1 MYREHPVTI
10 VRYCKKYIWLLI
22 IPIIRAITNFRHLQ
36 FTADTFKSWIKWSFF
51 DGIVFLIII
60 AAGFTKWYFTFFS
73 YDNKTIK
80 REYRFLFNSRCS
92 ITEKSIVSVIAEKVF
107 YLRPIKVVK
116 VYFDTT
122 SGNISDSDI
131 ALVISYKDYEKMKQ
145 TLKIFERTKNIP
157 PMEKPKIFDV
167 VLFSLFFSSSLSGT
181 VYVAAVLLQGRK
193 NILDIINELQV
204 QQKLNEI
211 SFSISSK
218 LKIVPPAI
226 IALLTVLIFLWFISF
241 VSNCIRYL
249 KFKIIKRE
257 RYIEIDYGLIT
268 KRYYY
273 IDSSRI
279 NYTDLRQNILM
290 KFKPIDMYSIT
301 ASCPGY
307 GNRSTQIPVFV
318 PSMRKEKLKK
328 MLEMLMPDQT
338 IIRNRY
344 RAEVKSFWQFLWQPC
359 ITGLVILLV
368 CIAASII
375 FSMFRQ
381 ITPFILFMCEVPVI
395 LMIFVRIYDIFFNGV
410 GIKNGQITIR
420 YTKGFIFHTILA
432 DCSKIV
438 KIHTTQSWFQKKAGI
453 CHMYFYFE
461 SRNSKKHKVI
471 ALRYEDALKI
481 ERIITKAK
489 GNKDGHNKKA
499 V

>member
-1 MYREHPVTI
+1 M
-10 VRYCKKYIWLLI
+10 L
-22 IPIIRAITNFRHLQ
+22 FR
-36 FTADTFKSWIKWSFF
+36 S
-51 DGIVFLIII
+51 
-60 AAGFTKWYFTFFS
+60 
-73 YDNKTIK
+73 
-80 REYRFLFNSRCS
+80 
-92 ITEKSIVSVIAEKVF
+92 
-107 YLRPIKVVK
+107 
-116 VYFDTT
+116 
-122 SGNISDSDI
+122 
-131 ALVISYKDYEKMKQ
+131 
-145 TLKIFERTKNIP
+145 
-157 PMEKPKIFDV
+157 
-167 VLFSLFFSSSLSGT
+167 
-181 VYVAAVLLQGRK
+181 
-193 NILDIINELQV
+193 
-204 QQKLNEI
+204 
-211 SFSISSK
+211 
-218 LKIVPPAI
+218 
-226 IALLTVLIFLWFISF
+226 
-241 VSNCIRYL
+241 
-249 KFKIIKRE
+249 
-257 RYIEIDYGLIT
+257 
-268 KRYYY
+268 
-273 IDSSRI
+273 
-279 NYTDLRQNILM
+279 
-290 KFKPIDMYSIT
+290 
-301 ASCPGY
+301 
-307 GNRSTQIPVFV
+307 PVFV

-395 LMIFVRIYDIFFNGV
+395 LMIFVRVYDIFFNGV